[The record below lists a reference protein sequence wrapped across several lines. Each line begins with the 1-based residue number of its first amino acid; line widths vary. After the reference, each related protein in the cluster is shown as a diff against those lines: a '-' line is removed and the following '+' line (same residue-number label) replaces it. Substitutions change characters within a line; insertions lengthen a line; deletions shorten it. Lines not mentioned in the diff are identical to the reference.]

1 MKRQLSFA
9 VLAALGAFA
18 LVVLAGVPL
27 TYQAQA
33 QASPSV
39 AVSLSSTSVEEGNE
53 ITVTMSF
60 SGLESDSDTATKD
73 YVFRADVVDSEDGD
87 ANGCEDQ
94 AGGYGLGVD
103 RYMHQ
108 VDQNPE
114 TRTGS
119 VSGDC
124 PAGDYAVKAIIASPE
139 NVELAT
145 ARADFLVAAPL
156 STDATLSGLALSGIV
171 LSFDPATTEYA
182 ASVGNGVAETTV
194 APTVNDEGAA
204 YVVKLDG
211 VVDDDGVVPLAVGG
225 NVVTVEVTAED
236 GETTKTYTVT
246 VTRAVEE
253 QAGTQTPESKPEPTP
268 APGLSD
274 ATLHKVH
281 VGGAG
286 FSIINPAPGEE
297 ASGNIA
303 FDKDNAATVVISS
316 YRTASSVCA
325 WPAQPGAS
333 AAIDREDTLPG
344 VTFHE
349 SLHFS
354 MGCARPVDFAVH
366 TGSNDVTITVTAP
379 DGVTISRYLIT
390 IIVPEGPPGGA
401 EWAEDLVTREYTFM
415 TPAINGERSVGF
427 TLATEND
434 GKFWIAARIDKI
446 RGGREES
453 KSVIALYDR
462 KTGVVDTGPGFT
474 IGPDN
479 RYGRLTTD
487 FQMGWLGNQMIPQLW
502 YDQEKSILW
511 VTAETFD
518 LRVRFSYDIYAF
530 QRTESGWNLL
540 SDKTIRLS
548 HFDHTPEGW
557 NWDSGGMWSDG
568 KTIWVSGHRSY
579 VHAYDIATRRYD
591 KNESF
596 AVPYSR
602 KRTFYSSSSS
612 TPGGIW
618 SDGTTMWVDG
628 VRHREVFAFDLR
640 TKARVPSRDFD
651 LVPARSGPFPPKFL
665 MPRILHNG
673 MWSDGNIIWVRQG
686 AHFVAYP
693 LPGTPPPQFPPQF
706 TSLYSVTLPGDSG
719 DVAELITVRATDA
732 DGDPI
737 TYAEAGD
744 WPVQF
749 GIGVSSGVISYT
761 RGDGPPIA
769 PGEYRLTVGADD
781 GNGGTADTTVV
792 VTVTPPTGICRR
804 TPQVRDGILA
814 ILPGVS
820 DCAAV
825 TDADLSGISGRLDL
839 NVQETGEEM
848 TALQPGDFA
857 GLTNLQILYL
867 IDNSLETLPEDI
879 FEGLAALTTIHLQN
893 NGLKELPED
902 IFDGLGSLSS
912 LHLANNKLSELPEDV
927 FDGLTEMDG
936 LFLTQNQLSELP
948 EDVFEGL
955 TGLKT
960 LYLDGNELSA
970 LSEEVFDGLT
980 SLRELRLNS
989 NSLRELPAGV
999 FALAGLRILELEA
1012 NDLETLPAG
1021 VFEGLTGLE
1030 KLYLDG
1036 NEGAPFT
1043 LTAELERRGGGAVAV
1058 QVVEG
1063 APFAMAV
1070 KLSAEG
1076 GTLSK
1081 ETVTIEAGSV
1091 SSEEISVAPAA
1102 EGGTEVTVRVESA
1115 EFVGVVVVVD
1125 NEGNYSDIQTGLGQP
1140 LTLTFSAPD
1149 SKDGETIKGP
1159 GPTVAIA
1166 LSPSG
1171 LVEPGAAIGVTMSF
1185 SGLKSDSDTGTTDYI
1200 FRADVVDAENGDADQ
1215 CEEPANGYGLGVERY
1230 MYQVDEDPEV
1240 RTGTI
1245 SAGCPAGDYTLRAS
1259 VSSPGNVELASA
1271 STSFSVR
1278 ESETPLST
1286 DATLSGLALS
1296 GVDFGAFD
1304 PDTTGYAA
1312 EVGHG
1317 VTETTV
1323 TPTVNDDGASYLIK
1337 LDGVADADRT
1347 VSLDVGSNV
1356 ITVEVMAE
1364 DGGTARTYTVT
1375 VTRAAPPLS
1384 KDATLVN
1391 LALSDA
1397 PFTFASDTTSYE
1409 VNVAHD
1415 VDQTTVTATAND
1427 DGATYAI
1434 KLDGVADADGVI
1446 PLAVGSNVITIEVT
1460 AEDGETAKTYTVT
1473 VTRAAPPL
1481 SKDATLVNLA
1491 LSDAPFTF
1499 ASDTTSYEV
1508 NVAHDVDQTAVTATT
1523 NDDGA
1528 TYAIKLDGVT
1538 DADGVIPLAVGSN
1551 VITVEVTAED
1561 GNTAKTY
1568 TVTVT
1573 RAAPPLSNDATLSGL
1588 ALSGITLS
1596 PAFDS
1601 ATTSYTAG
1609 VDNGVTETTVT
1620 PTANDDGATYL
1631 VKLDGVADAD
1641 RSVPLAEGSNVI
1653 TIEVTGADGDTA
1665 KTYAVT
1671 VTRAAPP
1678 PSNDATL
1685 SSLTLSGAPF
1695 AFDPAIESYEVS
1707 VGHEVKQTTI
1717 TAETN
1722 DEAASYEVALVLAG
1736 SYEDGT
1742 VGLAV
1747 GANDIVLVV
1756 KAADGETMK
1765 TYAVTV
1771 TRAEA

>member
-1 MKRQLSFA
+1 MATNSSRFTKLLQGIPALYAAEKTAPWAVFGLGNLPSPTFGGQGAPSPAQGFPPAALA
-9 VLAALGAFA
+9 VLGALAFAALFAF
-18 LVVLAGVPL
+18 LLLSVWNSPNP
-27 TYQAQA
+27 AQA

-39 AVSLSSTSVEEGNE
+39 ALELSSASVEEGNE

-73 YVFRADVVDSEDGD
+73 YVFRADVVDADR
-87 ANGCEDQ
+87 CEDQ

-108 VDQNPE
+108 VDQDPE
-114 TRTGS
+114 TRTGN

-333 AAIDREDTLPG
+333 AAIDREDILPG

-591 KNESF
+591 RKESF

-651 LVPARSGPFPPKFL
+651 LVPTRSGPFPPKFL

-737 TYAEAGD
+737 TYAETGD

-970 LSEEVFDGLT
+970 LPEEVFDGLD
-980 SLRELRLNS
+980 SLGIIRLNS
-989 NSLRELPAGV
+989 NSLSE
-999 FALAGLRILELEA
+999 
-1012 NDLETLPAG
+1012 LPAG
-1021 VFEGLTGLE
+1021 VFEGLANLRSLVLEHNDLESLPAGVFAGLPGLE
-1030 KLYLDG
+1030 KLLLG
-1036 NEGAPFT
+1036 GKEAPFT
-1043 LTAELERRGGGAVAV
+1043 LTAELERRGGGVVAV
-1058 QVVEG
+1058 KVVEG

-1081 ETVTIEAGSV
+1081 ETVTVEAGSV
-1091 SSEEISVAPAA
+1091 SSEELSVAPAA
-1102 EGGTEVTVRVESA
+1102 EGGTEVTVSVASA
-1115 EFVGVVVVVD
+1115 EFVGVVVVV
-1125 NEGNYSDIQTGLGQP
+1125 NKIGNYSGIQTGLGQR

-1149 SKDGETIKGP
+1149 SKDGQTIKGP

-1171 LVEPGAAIGVTMSF
+1171 PVEPGAAIGVTMRF
-1185 SGLKSDSDTGTTDYI
+1185 SGLKSDSDTGTTDYV

-1215 CEEPANGYGLGVERY
+1215 CEDQANGYGLGVERY

-1259 VSSPGNVELASA
+1259 VSSAGNVELASA

-1278 ESETPLST
+1278 EPETPLSS
-1286 DATLSGLALS
+1286 DAALSGLALS
-1296 GVDFGAFD
+1296 GVDFGTFD
-1304 PDTTGYAA
+1304 PATTGYAA
-1312 EVGHG
+1312 DVDND
-1317 VTETTV
+1317 VTETKV
-1323 TPTVNDDGASYLIK
+1323 TPTTNDDGASYL
-1337 LDGVADADRT
+1337 V
-1347 VSLDVGSNV
+1347 
-1356 ITVEVMAE
+1356 
-1364 DGGTARTYTVT
+1364 
-1375 VTRAAPPLS
+1375 
-1384 KDATLVN
+1384 
-1391 LALSDA
+1391 
-1397 PFTFASDTTSYE
+1397 
-1409 VNVAHD
+1409 
-1415 VDQTTVTATAND
+1415 
-1427 DGATYAI
+1427 
-1434 KLDGVADADGVI
+1434 
-1446 PLAVGSNVITIEVT
+1446 
-1460 AEDGETAKTYTVT
+1460 
-1473 VTRAAPPL
+1473 
-1481 SKDATLVNLA
+1481 
-1491 LSDAPFTF
+1491 
-1499 ASDTTSYEV
+1499 
-1508 NVAHDVDQTAVTATT
+1508 
-1523 NDDGA
+1523 
-1528 TYAIKLDGVT
+1528 KLDGVT
-1538 DADGVIPLAVGSN
+1538 DADGVIPLAVGGNVVTVEVTAEDGETKKTYTVIVTRAAPPLSTDATLSSLTLSDAPFTFASDTTSYKVNVAHDVDQTTVTPTTNDGGAAYLVKLDGVADADGVIPLAAGGN

-1568 TVTVT
+1568 KVTVS
-1573 RAAPPLSNDATLSGL
+1573 RAAPAGPPDAPDQPTGEVLEPGKVTLDWEDVDGATGYQVGLWWQPNLVPLPSADMPGVTVRMNGSSARLSGL
-1588 ALSGITLS
+1588 
-1596 PAFDS
+1596 PAEWS
-1601 ATTSYTAG
+1601 HYWLR
-1609 VDNGVTETTVT
+1609 V
-1620 PTANDDGATYL
+1620 
-1631 VKLDGVADAD
+1631 
-1641 RSVPLAEGSNVI
+1641 
-1653 TIEVTGADGDTA
+1653 
-1665 KTYAVT
+1665 
-1671 VTRAAPP
+1671 RA
-1678 PSNDATL
+1678 SNDGGT
-1685 SSLTLSGAPF
+1685 SGWSDWLTL
-1695 AFDPAIESYEVS
+1695 EN
-1707 VGHEVKQTTI
+1707 H
-1717 TAETN
+1717 
-1722 DEAASYEVALVLAG
+1722 
-1736 SYEDGT
+1736 
-1742 VGLAV
+1742 
-1747 GANDIVLVV
+1747 
-1756 KAADGETMK
+1756 
-1765 TYAVTV
+1765 
-1771 TRAEA
+1771 